1 MKKRDYTDYL
11 IDIKSECE
19 FLINESNKIDYNTFA
34 SSDTL
39 IRAFIRSLRVIGEAT
54 KHIPSYHRNKYPDIQ
69 WKSIIGMRNILIHEY
84 FGVDYYVIWIT
95 VKNKIP
101 LLYDVIKKMIN
112 DQ

>member
-39 IRAFIRSLRVIGEAT
+39 IRAFIRSLEVIGETT
-54 KHIPSYHRNKYPDIQ
+54 KYIPSYHRNKYPDIQ
-69 WKSIIGMRNILIHEY
+69 WKKHYRKCETFLFTSISAWTIMLYGLLS
-84 FGVDYYVIWIT
+84 
-95 VKNKIP
+95 KIKY
-101 LLYDVIKKMIN
+101 LYSMMLSKK
-112 DQ
+112 

>member
-39 IRAFIRSLRVIGEAT
+39 IRAFIRSLEVIGEAT

-69 WKSIIGMRNILIHEY
+69 WKSIIGMRKFLFISISAWTIMLY
-84 FGVDYYVIWIT
+84 GLLS
-95 VKNKIP
+95 KIKY
-101 LLYDVIKKMIN
+101 LYSMMLSKK
-112 DQ
+112 

>member
-39 IRAFIRSLRVIGEAT
+39 IRAFIRSLEVIGETT
-54 KHIPSYHRNKYPDIQ
+54 KYIPSYHRNKYPDIQ
-69 WKSIIGMRNILIHEY
+69 WKKHYRNAKHSYSRVFRRGL
-84 FGVDYYVIWIT
+84 FVIWIT

-101 LLYDVIKKMIN
+101 LLYDVIKK
-112 DQ
+112 